1 MKRLKSISFCIG
13 FMMLFCAPAEG
24 GNWLAYALLWL
35 PLAVGLI
42 GYSGAFKSS
51 LSAKRGSAFNN

>member
-35 PLAVGLI
+35 PGALVLL

-51 LSAKRGSAFNN
+51 RTSQY